1 MTVQG
6 RSIVAKQIH
15 KISDCLVTMIAA
27 GSGLDP
33 AARDCIRRL
42 LAPPT
47 QVRAGDDDGDAQH
60 FRLIAK
66 CLSSELCCLAETH
79 DPCRSIV
86 AANGEEILFNWVET
100 LLDSSRLEI
109 FPSCNLERIRENGG
123 EPAEQHAMTLFQLF
137 NNEDGARNQPTLGGI
152 FAGIQRKRRQNAD
165 DFWAFSKSF
174 GHSLCRIDG
183 ANCAHVD
190 LVRGLG
196 DILKEEDSDL
206 PSKPG
211 ALLSLISIEAEALN
225 AFKRLRGIT
234 SVSAKNFHNSRFGFA
249 RIVSVMIA
257 TILTQT
263 LRITQ
268 SLHYH
273 DRTCDAENEKDRKD
287 FRRAK
292 LVELLSCFSELSVAT
307 LSWVV
312 RECRHDES
320 GPWQFLLS
328 QIRDRFFCPILQQQK
343 VDLTV
348 VLQQIVLAA
357 RSLLAGTSHQ
367 NNAVSGSPERSGYLE
382 GIFGIVIRR
391 SRQLLVHFS
400 RCLDSAQPLAL
411 LNSLVTAPFGAD
423 VANDNE
429 DLIARTIGTSFQ
441 QRPLV
446 DRQLDTRTQLQK
458 AIDDYVSFLEQTAPW
473 TPADNASMEK
483 VKHHALKNLLV
494 PRLNHVKTDL
504 STKRRAIKLLG
515 YMLQRDLSQHLTPPF
530 SAADIDIFISLARG
544 VTSTLR
550 AGIEAKSVDEDLIAA
565 LLICSKNLANTQIA
579 SEDGS
584 GISLIQ
590 WSRANSNPSK
600 EETPELSQTQLNAT
614 YFWAFLQWLNT
625 VAKLVANTTEA
636 GQARLLEFRQKS
648 KERRRHNNSAVD
660 EDDTDASLLR
670 DDINYEA
677 QLGRLERLLFPER
690 RETNPNIH
698 NAYAKATTTPDG
710 DDDLIESWS
719 PSGVVRRRAK
729 EFMAEIISMSYNV
742 TV

>member
-6 RSIVAKQIH
+6 RSIVAKQID
-15 KISDCLVTMIAA
+15 KISDCLVAIIAA
-27 GSGLDP
+27 GSGIDP
-33 AARDCIRRL
+33 AARDSIRRL

-47 QVRAGDDDGDAQH
+47 QVRAGDDDGDTQH

-79 DPCRSIV
+79 DPCQSIV

-109 FPSCNLERIRENGG
+109 FPSCNLKRIRENGG
-123 EPAEQHAMTLFQLF
+123 EPAEQHAMTLFHLF
-137 NNEDGARNQPTLGGI
+137 NDQDMARNQPTIGGI
-152 FAGIQRKRRQNAD
+152 FAGIQRKRRRNGD

-174 GHSLCRIDG
+174 GQSLCRIYG
-183 ANCAHVD
+183 VNCDV
-190 LVRGLG
+190 VRGLG

-211 ALLSLISIEAEALN
+211 SLLSFISLETEALI

-234 SVSAKNFHNSRFGFA
+234 SVSAKNYHNSRFSFG
-249 RIVSVMIA
+249 RIASVLIA
-257 TILTQT
+257 TVLTQT

-268 SLHYH
+268 SLQYH
-273 DRTCDAENEKDRKD
+273 DRTCDAENENDRKD

-292 LVELLSCFSELSVAT
+292 LVELLSCFSELTVAT
-307 LSWVV
+307 LSWIV
-312 RECRHDES
+312 RESRHDES
-320 GPWQFLLS
+320 GPWQSLLS
-328 QIRDRFFCPILQQQK
+328 QIRDRFFYPILQQQK

-357 RSLLAGTSHQ
+357 RSLLAGTSRQ
-367 NNAVSGSPERSGYLE
+367 NNAVSGSPERSRYLE
-382 GIFGIVIRR
+382 GFFGIVIRR

-400 RCLDSAQPLAL
+400 RCLDSAQPLGL
-411 LNSLVTAPFGAD
+411 LNSLVAAPFGAD

-441 QRPLV
+441 RRPLV
-446 DRQLDTRTQLQK
+446 DRQLEARTQLQK
-458 AIDDYVSFLEQTAPW
+458 AIDDYFSFLEQTAPW

-483 VKHHALKNLLV
+483 VKHHALKNLLI
-494 PRLNHVKTDL
+494 PRLNHLKTDL
-504 STKRRAIKLLG
+504 STKRRAIKLVG
-515 YMLQRDLSQHLTPPF
+515 YMLQRDLSQYSTPSF

-544 VTSTLR
+544 ITSTLR
-550 AGIEAKSVDEDLIAA
+550 AAIEGKNVDEDLIAA
-565 LLICSKNLANTQIA
+565 LLICSKSLAKTQIA

-584 GISLIQ
+584 GIPLIQ

-600 EETPELSQTQLNAT
+600 EEMLELSHAQLNAT
-614 YFWAFLQWLNT
+614 YFWAFLQSLNS
-625 VAKLVANTTEA
+625 VAKLVADTTEA
-636 GQARLLEFRQKS
+636 GRARLVEFRQRS
-648 KERRRHNNSAVD
+648 KERRLHKNSALD
-660 EDDTDASLLR
+660 EDDTNASLLR
-670 DDINYEA
+670 DDTIHCGA
-677 QLGRLERLLFPER
+677 QLGRLERLLFPEK
-690 RETNPNIH
+690 RENNPHIH
-698 NAYAKATTTPDG
+698 NAYAKATTTSDG

-729 EFMAEIISMSYNV
+729 EFMAEVISMSYNV